1 VSQLVRQTAVL
12 QALGRIEGLSAEI
25 GLLKA
30 RLEATPLWRPATGL
44 VRQCDEA
51 LQMIRAIS
59 VRLERSLV
67 VTVIGPSGSGKS
79 TLVNAL
85 AGGDELSPTGRQR
98 PTTGKLIVLGNS
110 GEDGAELVRDLG
122 ESSVEVKAAAARN
135 FPAGVCLVDTP
146 DTDSTAFQ
154 KHLPALERVVAQSD
168 VLVCVFDAENPKRR
182 DHADFLA
189 PFVQRFDGESL
200 VGVLNKCDRLD
211 AQELQDQI
219 LPDFREYIRSA
230 WRGAVDT
237 VLCVSARRHIQDP
250 DWDPS
255 AVPRHDFDQF
265 EDLRSL
271 LFGAGRQ
278 GRSVVD
284 RRVENARQLHA
295 FVTGEVGREVD
306 ADRPAW
312 ESAQHAL
319 AEAETEATASAVSAL
334 RSSGQHLPA
343 ALGLTVYQRLCQRWI
358 GPVGWMLAWWTRLV
372 LLGSGISSFLRLG
385 RWFRSGAQPGPSRE
399 GNFLAPSQLE
409 AAQRSYRIALLRRW
423 PEAADLLVQGRFDP
437 AVRGIDTAAAP
448 GVAEHLSDLW
458 AKAVE
463 NEIEQVAGR
472 LGGVWLQMLLNTPA
486 VAILVYVG
494 WVTVGTFFRAQYLSG
509 DYFLHAF
516 WVTAIA
522 LLLSFFALQV
532 LIRLAA
538 SPRRIVARA
547 FKRLPSDP
555 EKVEGRPTGPVRLQ
569 LDLLLQLSNS
579 VRR

>member
-1 VSQLVRQTAVL
+1 
-12 QALGRIEGLSAEI
+12 
-25 GLLKA
+25 
-30 RLEATPLWRPATGL
+30 
-44 VRQCDEA
+44 
-51 LQMIRAIS
+51 
-59 VRLERSLV
+59 LV

-98 PTTGKLIVLGNS
+98 PTTGKLIVLGNG

-122 ESSVEVKAAAARN
+122 ESSVEVKAVAAAN
-135 FPAGVCLVDTP
+135 LPPGVCLIDTP

-200 VGVLNKCDRLD
+200 VAVLNKCDRLD

-237 VLCVSARRHIQDP
+237 ALCVSARRHVQTP

-255 AVPRHDFDQF
+255 AVPRHAFDQF
-265 EDLRSL
+265 EDLRRL
-271 LFGAGRQ
+271 LLGAARQ
-278 GRSVVD
+278 GRFVID

-295 FVTGEVGREVD
+295 FVTGEVGRETD

-312 ESAQHAL
+312 ESAQRTI

-334 RSSGQHLPA
+334 RSSEHHLPA
-343 ALGLTVYQRLCQRWI
+343 AMGLTIYQRLCQRWI
-358 GPVGWMLAWWTRLV
+358 GPVGWMLAGWTRLV

-385 RWFRSGAQPGPSRE
+385 RWFRSGAEPGPSRE
-399 GNFLAPSQLE
+399 GSFLAPDQLE

-437 AVRGIDTAAAP
+437 AVRRIDTAAAH
-448 GVAEHLSDLW
+448 GVAEHLSGLW
-458 AKAVE
+458 VKAVE
-463 NEIEQVAGR
+463 HEIERIAGR
-472 LGGVWLQMLLNTPA
+472 LGGAWLQMLLNTPA

-538 SPRRIVARA
+538 SSRRIVARA
-547 FKRLPSDP
+547 FKRLPSVP
-555 EKVEGRPTGPVRLQ
+555 ENVEGRAAGPVRRQ
-569 LDLLLQLSNS
+569 LELLLQLSAA